1 MTPLSIS
8 TTGRPADERSAP
20 GSAAAPAPAPAPAG
34 PPAHRP
40 ALRDRLYWGVSDA
53 LAVTQRNLI
62 GYTRIPEM
70 MVFSSIQPIMF
81 VLLFRYVLGGAIHP
95 VGYTYVGYLM
105 PGIFVQTVCFGAM
118 STGIGLAEDL
128 GKGLIERF
136 RSLPMA
142 RSAVL
147 AGRTTADLCR
157 NIFVVLLMTVVG
169 VAVGFRSGTG
179 FFSFLGGVLLLLAF
193 AYALSWGSA
202 LIGLSARNAETAQA
216 MAFPLL
222 FPLTFASSA
231 FAPVTSMPGWL
242 QVFVRNQPVTIV
254 IDACRHLM
262 VLAGP
267 DAHDVGSPL
276 KALAWIVG
284 MLVVFCPL
292 AVRKYRRIA

>member
-1 MTPLSIS
+1 MTSPTK
-8 TTGRPADERSAP
+8 TTGRPADR
-20 GSAAAPAPAPAPAG
+20 GDDQKAAPARPAPPAPKRRSLA
-34 PPAHRP
+34 AVK
-40 ALRDRLYWGVSDA
+40 DRLYWGVSDA

-62 GYTRIPEM
+62 AYTRIPEM

-81 VLLFRYVLGGAIHP
+81 VLLFRYVFGGAIP
-95 VGYTYVGYLM
+95 ITGYRYVDYMM

-128 GKGLIERF
+128 GKGLVERF

-169 VAVGFRSGTG
+169 VAVGFRSSTG
-179 FFSFLGGVLLLLAF
+179 FLSFMAGVVILLAF

-231 FAPVTSMPGWL
+231 FAPVSSMPGWL
-242 QVFVRNQPVTIV
+242 QGFVRNQPVTIV

-262 VLAGP
+262 VGGP
-267 DAHDVGSPL
+267 IGGSPW
-276 KALAWIVG
+276 KALAWIAV
-284 MLVVFCPL
+284 MLGVLGPL
-292 AVRKYRRIA
+292 AVRKYRKTS

>member
-1 MTPLSIS
+1 MSPITNL
-8 TTGRPADERSAP
+8 TTARRAGDTGPETAP
-20 GSAAAPAPAPAPAG
+20 GAAPPAAT
-34 PPAHRP
+34 PPGAERP
-40 ALRDRLYWGVSDA
+40 GLKERVSWGVSDA

-62 GYTRIPEM
+62 AYTRIPEM

-157 NIFVVLLMTVVG
+157 NVFVVLLMTVVG

-179 FFSFLGGVLLLLAF
+179 FFPFMGGVFLLLAF

-231 FAPVTSMPGWL
+231 FAPVNSMPGWL
-242 QVFVRNQPVTIV
+242 QVFVRNQPVTVV

-262 VLAGP
+262 VVGP
-267 DAHDVGSPL
+267 QPGSTW

-284 MLVVFCPL
+284 MLAVFGPL

>member
-1 MTPLSIS
+1 MTSTTTR
-8 TTGRPADERSAP
+8 TTGRPT
-20 GSAAAPAPAPAPAG
+20 GSPDKPATPPPVAPAPRGHRLAG
-34 PPAHRP
+34 
-40 ALRDRLYWGVSDA
+40 LKDRIYWGVSDA

-62 GYTRIPEM
+62 AYTRIPEM

-81 VLLFRYVLGGAIHP
+81 VLLFRYVFGGAIHAE
-95 VGYTYVGYLM
+95 GYTYVGYLM

-169 VAVGFRSGTG
+169 VAVGFRTSAGIPS
-179 FFSFLGGVLLLLAF
+179 FFAGVFVLLLF

-202 LIGLSARNAETAQA
+202 VIGLSARNAETAQA

-231 FAPVTSMPGWL
+231 FVPVSSMPGWL
-242 QVFVRNQPVTIV
+242 QGFARNQPVSVV
-254 IDACRHLM
+254 IDATRHLM
-262 VLAGP
+262 VGGP
-267 DAHDVGSPL
+267 IPGSAW
-276 KALAWIVG
+276 KALAWTIA
-284 MLVVFCPL
+284 MLAVLVPL
-292 AVRKYRRIA
+292 AVRKYRRAG